1 MDRFDEPVKIPPK
14 TSNNYKQKDVFE
26 TKESKKPKGTKPKSK
41 PKVKK
46 MTSGHRKKNGKV
58 SKY

>member
-1 MDRFDEPVKIPPK
+1 MNRFDEPVKIPPK

-26 TKESKKPKGTKPKSK
+26 TKDSSKKETKQK

-46 MTSGHRKKNGKV
+46 LTSGHRKKKRV